1 MKKILSICLV
11 LVMVMSFNLTAFA
24 KGGFVNSPSENLAP
38 EIVDSS
44 DDGIVIHSYA
54 GRHELTEKE
63 REDLEDAY
71 DSIKGS
77 TDLSNLN
84 ANLGSLAKN
93 KNINP
98 KDLSVSDLF
107 NIGYNGKNPKG
118 PHSITLSADT
128 LRNFVALM
136 TYVNGKWQLIE
147 GAEIVDGNLVF
158 NTAQFGPY
166 AFVVNTSGVVSP
178 QTGVADS
185 AQSNSNNVSIIFY
198 AVIMLASAGAAL
210 VLYRKSKKYTA

>member
-54 GRHELTEKE
+54 DRHELTEKE

-77 TDLSNLN
+77 TDLSDLN

-98 KDLSVSDLF
+98 DQLRV
-107 NIGYNGKNPKG
+107 IYNTMTNY
-118 PHSITLSADT
+118 I
-128 LRNFVALM
+128 
-136 TYVNGKWQLIE
+136 TYVDGPPGTGKTHTILNVILSSFFNDKTVLIC
-147 GAEIVDGNLVF
+147 
-158 NTAQFGPY
+158 
-166 AFVVNTSGVVSP
+166 S
-178 QTGVADS
+178 
-185 AQSNSNNVSIIFY
+185 SNNKPINGILEKLSFSIFAITK
-198 AVIMLASAGAAL
+198 ASDRLVGRLLLISAAFRPVRRCQPCL
-210 VLYRKSKKYTA
+210 PEPDMRYSWDQR